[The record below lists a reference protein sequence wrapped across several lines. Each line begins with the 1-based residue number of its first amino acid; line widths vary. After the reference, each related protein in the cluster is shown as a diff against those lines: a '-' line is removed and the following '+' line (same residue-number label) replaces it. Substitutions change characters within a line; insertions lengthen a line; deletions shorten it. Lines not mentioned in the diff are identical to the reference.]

1 MTATTHEPGS
11 PIPERTIPTRQLKF
25 RFGPDELPKHYAD
38 GDLVMS
44 HVIAVLSSLFPEG
57 ESFFVRS
64 VRHYKDRIIDP
75 ELSRQVTG
83 FIGQESVH
91 GREHRAFNDQLA
103 EMGYPTHLI
112 DRATKRGLALLARVS
127 PKRDQLAVTAALE
140 HYTATLAW
148 VLMSDDDAR
157 SLISADEVR
166 HLFLWHALEESEHKA
181 VAFDVFQQV
190 SGDNR
195 VRTWTMHATTAVFL
209 AVTIVGTVVS
219 LLHDRAAYR
228 PRTLLRSLRRLRT
241 SPWLTRDVVRM
252 IRDYHRADFHP
263 DDHDTSDLLEHWRAE
278 LLGPEGTIS
287 DRLAAK
293 KTA

>member
-1 MTATTHEPGS
+1 MTATTHEPAAAV
-11 PIPERTIPTRQLKF
+11 PERTIPTRQLKF

-44 HVIAVLSSLFPEG
+44 HVVAVLSSLFPEG

-64 VRHYKDRIIDP
+64 VRHHKDRITDP

-83 FIGQESVH
+83 FIGQESIH
-91 GREHRAFNDQLA
+91 GREHRTFNEQLA
-103 EMGYPTHLI
+103 EMGYPTHLV
-112 DRATKRGLALLARVS
+112 DRATKHGLAFLARVT
-127 PKRDQLAVTAALE
+127 PKRHQLAVTAALE
-140 HYTATLAW
+140 HYTATLAY

-157 SLISADEVR
+157 AHISADEVR

-195 VRTWTMHATTAVFL
+195 LRTWIMHATTAGFL
-209 AVTIVGTVVS
+209 AAAIAGTVLS
-219 LLHDRAAYR
+219 LLHDRATYR
-228 PRTLLRSLRRLRT
+228 PRTLVRSLRRLRT
-241 SPWLTRDVVRM
+241 SPWLTRDVARM

-263 DDHDTSDLLEHWRAE
+263 DDHDTSDLLEHWRSE
-278 LLGPEGTIS
+278 LLGPEGAIS
-287 DRLAAK
+287 DRVAAK
-293 KTA
+293 KGA